1 MQKPLTVAEAA
12 KRLEAVLN
20 EAEATAAKWEARRA
34 ALEAERLRNRQ
45 QWGERRCVTLN
56 FQTLEP

>member
-45 QWGERRCVTLN
+45 QWQREFSASNGGKDDA
-56 FQTLEP
+56 

>member
-1 MQKPLTVAEAA
+1 MQNPVTVAEAA

-45 QWGERRCVTLN
+45 QWQREFSASNGGKDDA
-56 FQTLEP
+56 

>member
-1 MQKPLTVAEAA
+1 MQKNLTVVEAA

-45 QWGERRCVTLN
+45 QWQREFAASNGGKYDA
-56 FQTLEP
+56 